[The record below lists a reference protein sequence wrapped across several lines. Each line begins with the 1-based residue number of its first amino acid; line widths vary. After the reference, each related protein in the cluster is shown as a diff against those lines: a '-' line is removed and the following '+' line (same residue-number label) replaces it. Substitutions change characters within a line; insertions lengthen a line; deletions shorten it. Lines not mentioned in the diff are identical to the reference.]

1 MNGIKKLKIAGLA
14 GSLRRGSFNR
24 AALKAA
30 IELQPADLDIEIVEL
45 GELPLYNDDIR
56 AEGFPPG
63 VNAYR
68 EKIRNCDAVLFA
80 TPEFN
85 YSVSAPLKN
94 AIDWG
99 SRMPDPPFSGKLAA
113 MISASAGPLG
123 GVRAQYQ
130 LRHMCVSLNCFVMNT
145 PQVYIGDAGKKFDA
159 GLKLTD
165 AGIRTELEKF
175 LAAFR
180 DFVVRFRR

>member
-1 MNGIKKLKIAGLA
+1 MNGTKKLKIAGLA
-14 GSLRRGSFNR
+14 GSLRKGSLNR
-24 AALKAA
+24 ATLKTA
-30 IELQPADLDIEIVEL
+30 IEIAPPELDIEIVEL
-45 GELPLYNDDIR
+45 GGLPLYDDDIR
-56 AEGFPPG
+56 AEGYPRAVQEF
-63 VNAYR
+63 R
-68 EKIRNCDAVLFA
+68 EKIRLCDAVLFA

-99 SRMPDPPFSGKLAA
+99 SRVPEPPFSGKLAG
-113 MISASAGPLG
+113 MVSASAGPLG
-123 GVRAQYQ
+123 GVRAQFA

-145 PQVYIGDAGKKFDA
+145 PQFYIANAGKKFDA

-165 AGIRTELEKF
+165 ADIEAELGRF

-180 DFVVRFRR
+180 DFILRFRR

>member
-1 MNGIKKLKIAGLA
+1 MNGVKKLKVAGIA
-14 GSLRRGSFNR
+14 GSLRKGSFNR

-30 IELQPADLDIEIVEL
+30 IELQPADMAIEIIEL

-56 AEGFPPG
+56 TEGYPPA

-68 EKIRNCDAVLFA
+68 EKIRTADGVLFA

-99 SRMPDPPFSGKLAA
+99 SRIPEPPFVGKPAA
-113 MISASAGPLG
+113 MISASVAPVG
-123 GVRAQYQ
+123 GVRAQYH

-145 PQVYIGDAGKKFDA
+145 PQVYIGDAAKKFDA
-159 GLKLTD
+159 DLKLTD
-165 AGIRTELEKF
+165 AGVRGELTKF

-180 DFVVRFRR
+180 DYILRLQR

>member
-1 MNGIKKLKIAGLA
+1 MNGSKKLKVAGVA
-14 GSLRRGSFNR
+14 GSLRQGSFNR

-30 IELQPADLDIEIVEL
+30 IELQPAELDIEIVEL

-56 AEGFPPG
+56 VEGYPPS
-63 VNAYR
+63 VHAYR
-68 EKIRNCDAVLFA
+68 EKIRACDGVLFA

-99 SRMPDPPFSGKLAA
+99 SRIPDPPYVGKPAA
-113 MISASAGPLG
+113 MISASVAPLG
-123 GVRAQYQ
+123 GVRAQYH

-145 PQVYIGDAGKKFDA
+145 PQIYIGEAAKKFDA

-165 AGIRTELEKF
+165 AGIRADLAKF

-180 DFVVRFRR
+180 DYILRLQR